1 MKNLSP
7 LEKAIKYIEDHL
19 NEDIGLTDVSMEIG
33 YSYYHMTRLFASV
46 LGESVGHYIN
56 RRRLYRASEKL
67 IYSGQRIIDIAF
79 DSGFESPEGFS
90 RAFKAAFGV
99 SPVDYRKAG
108 IDSVLTA
115 KKELYP
121 EDVAHIANNISHS
134 PEILSLEAMK
144 IAGLRGKTTLSDNQ
158 LPGLWNQ
165 FIKLHKELLTSS
177 GLGISVCETQQTTY
191 TKNGDV
197 SFSVLIGCPVDSFEL
212 LPQMMA
218 FKTLNAGRYAVFT
231 HRGAL
236 TNLLKTYQYIY
247 GTWLQS
253 TKEELD
259 DREDFEIYEHDV
271 LSMDDLNSEV
281 KILIP
286 IK

>member
-212 LPQMMA
+212 LPQTMA

-236 TNLLKTYQYIY
+236 T
-247 GTWLQS
+247 
-253 TKEELD
+253 
-259 DREDFEIYEHDV
+259 
-271 LSMDDLNSEV
+271 MDDLNSEV

>member
-1 MKNLSP
+1 
-7 LEKAIKYIEDHL
+7 
-19 NEDIGLTDVSMEIG
+19 
-33 YSYYHMTRLFASV
+33 
-46 LGESVGHYIN
+46 
-56 RRRLYRASEKL
+56 
-67 IYSGQRIIDIAF
+67 
-79 DSGFESPEGFS
+79 
-90 RAFKAAFGV
+90 
-99 SPVDYRKAG
+99 
-108 IDSVLTA
+108 
-115 KKELYP
+115 
-121 EDVAHIANNISHS
+121 
-134 PEILSLEAMK
+134 
-144 IAGLRGKTTLSDNQ
+144 
-158 LPGLWNQ
+158 
-165 FIKLHKELLTSS
+165 
-177 GLGISVCETQQTTY
+177 
-191 TKNGDV
+191 
-197 SFSVLIGCPVDSFEL
+197 
-212 LPQMMA
+212 MA